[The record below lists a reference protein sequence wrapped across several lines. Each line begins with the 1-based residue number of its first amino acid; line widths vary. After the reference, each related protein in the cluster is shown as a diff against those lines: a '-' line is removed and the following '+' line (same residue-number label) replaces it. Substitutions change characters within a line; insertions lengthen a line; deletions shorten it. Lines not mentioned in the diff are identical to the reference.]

1 MEKTMA
7 SSTTQWILE
16 LVDKIT
22 GPMRKATDTA
32 EDMTRTVDETTES
45 VDNLGK
51 MAEETGGVLEKWG
64 KSMFF
69 LNQLKDGVDTITDAF
84 DDAIEPGVK
93 FQTAVADMAGI
104 TNLAG
109 KELDMLSDKARGTAK
124 AFGTDAADAT
134 DLYTNLLSKLSPTL
148 KAAPESLQ
156 VMADNVMT
164 MSKTMRGDV
173 PGATAAMVAAMNQFQ
188 VSLDDPIKAA
198 SIMTDFMNIMAAGAV
213 EGSASVTK
221 VSDALTVVGF
231 TAHNAGIS
239 FAETNSAIQMLDKL
253 GKTGSEGGTILR
265 NIISRLD
272 VQTSDANK
280 QLIAAK
286 VNIKQLHDH
295 TIPLT
300 NRLKALEPVLGNAS
314 LMQAIF
320 GEEAKGTAAALIQN
334 SRQVDTWTEA
344 IQGTSSATD
353 MATKQ
358 MDTYA
363 ERMKRTQAWVNDLKI
378 SFFELVEPFA
388 PLIKWTGVA
397 VGALVT
403 LGMVGWSIGNIMQ
416 LAALKTSAIW
426 VASMVKMAVTTVL
439 QSRIMTVAIYSIPI
453 IGWILAI
460 IGAITALVAYFYNTS
475 EKFRAFLFGLWEV
488 IKTTFI
494 EYYKF
499 LYNVMSAVIQVLNP
513 ANWFDDNFSFKGV
526 WDNLVKETYEGGK
539 RVGEAWEVG
548 KQKGHESW
556 ANRNKTEESSTM
568 VIPMLNEKSQLKTD
582 NGSGKGGYGN
592 ANGGKQGNVG
602 LGGSGSGSTRNITM
616 NVTMNNNFSV
626 SGEVDYRKISERIK
640 RELVAILSDVAPVA
654 G

>member
-1 MEKTMA
+1 
-7 SSTTQWILE
+7 
-16 LVDKIT
+16 
-22 GPMRKATDTA
+22 MRKATDTA

-64 KSMFF
+64 KSVFF
-69 LNQLKDGVDTITDAF
+69 FNQLKDGVDTITDAF
-84 DDAIEPGVK
+84 DDAIAPGVR
-93 FQTAVADMAGI
+93 FQSG
-104 TNLAG
+104 LAEVQAISG
-109 KELDMLSDKARGTAK
+109 LTSNKMGLISDKARELAK
-124 AFGTDAADAT
+124 TFGIDAAEGT
-134 DLYTNLLSKLSPTL
+134 GVFSNILSQLGPELANYPDVLGSMAQNAMTL
-148 KAAPESLQ
+148 
-156 VMADNVMT
+156 
-164 MSKTMRGDV
+164 SKTMKGDV
-173 PGATAAMVAAMNQFQ
+173 N
-188 VSLDDPIKAA
+188 
-198 SIMTDFMNIMAAGAV
+198 GAV
-213 EGSASVTK
+213 S
-221 VSDALTVVGF
+221 ALTASFNSFTPPVANATESARIMEEQMNLIAKSAQVG
-231 TAHNAGIS
+231 AAEVPDIVQSLKNIGPAAKNAGVS
-239 FAETNSAIQMLDKL
+239 FAETNAVLQVL
-253 GKTGSEGGTILR
+253 GQNQVKAADAGTALR
-265 NIISRLD
+265 NMMLILSSPS
-272 VQTSDANK
+272 SDA
-280 QLIAAK
+280 AK
-286 VNIKQLHDH
+286 ALQQAGVDMGKMADKS
-295 TIPLT
+295 IPLAE
-300 NRLKALEPVLGNAS
+300 RLQTLVPVMDDANIMARLFGRENNVAAQILIGNTDKIREWTDEVQGSTSAVDQAS
-314 LMQAIF
+314 IIM
-320 GEEAKGTAAALIQN
+320 N
-334 SRQVDTWTEA
+334 
-344 IQGTSSATD
+344 
-353 MATKQ
+353 
-358 MDTYA
+358 TYE
-363 ERMKRTQAWVNDLKI
+363 ERMKRMQAKIDDLKI
-378 SFFELVEPFA
+378 SFFEFVEPFA
-388 PLIKWTGVA
+388 PIIKWTGVA
-397 VGALVT
+397 LGAIVT
-403 LGMVGWSIGNIMQ
+403 LGMVSWSIGNIMQ

-439 QSRIMTVAIYSIPI
+439 QSRVMTVAIYSIPI

-640 RELVAILSDVAPVA
+640 RELVAILSDVAPAV

>member
-1 MEKTMA
+1 MA

-22 GPMRKATDTA
+22 GPMHRATDTA

-45 VDNLGK
+45 VERLGER
-51 MAEETGGVLEKWG
+51 AGETGGVLEKWG

-109 KELDMLSDKARGTAK
+109 KELDDLADKARDTAK
-124 AFGTDAADAT
+124 AFGTNAADAT

-148 KAAPESLQ
+148 KATPESLQ

-173 PGATAAMVAAMNQFQ
+173 PGATAAMTAAMNQFQ
-188 VSLDDPIKAA
+188 VSMSEPAKAA
-198 SIMTDFMNIMAAGAV
+198 KIMTDYMNIMAAGAV

-221 VSDALTVVGF
+221 VADALTIVGF
-231 TAHNAGIS
+231 TAHNAGVS

-253 GKTGSEGGTILR
+253 GKSGSEGGTILR

-272 VQTSDANK
+272 VQTEGANK
-280 QLIAAK
+280 QLVAAG
-286 VNIKQLHDH
+286 VNMNQLHNH

-300 NRLKALEPVLGNAS
+300 ERLRALEPVLENAS
-314 LMQAIF
+314 LMQAVF
-320 GEEAKGTAAALIQN
+320 GEEARSSATALIKN
-334 SRQVDTWTEA
+334 SSQIDTWTEA
-344 IQGTSSATD
+344 IQGTTSATD
-353 MATKQ
+353 MAAKQ

-363 ERMKRTQAWVNDLKI
+363 ERMNRMQAKIDDLKI
-378 SFFELVEPFA
+378 SFFEFVEPFA
-388 PLIKWTGVA
+388 PIIKWTGLA
-397 VGALVT
+397 VSAIVT
-403 LGMVGWSIGNIMQ
+403 LGMVSWSIGNIMQ
-416 LAALKTSAIW
+416 MVALKTSALW
-426 VASMVKMAVTTVL
+426 VASMIKMAVTTIT
-439 QSRIMTVAIYSIPI
+439 QSKLITFAIYGIPV
-453 IGWILAI
+453 IGWILAV

-488 IKTTFI
+488 IKTTFV

-499 LYNVMSAVIQVLNP
+499 LYNVMNAVIQVLNP
-513 ANWFDDNFSFKGV
+513 ANWFDDDFSFKGV

-539 RVGEAWEVG
+539 RIGEAWEKG

-556 ANRNKTEESSTM
+556 ANRNKTETQEGSALA
-568 VIPMLNEKSQLKTD
+568 IPPLNEKALVNTGNGGD
-582 NGSGKGGYGN
+582 NGTGSGS
-592 ANGGKQGNVG
+592 GGKGNVG
-602 LGGSGSGSTRNITM
+602 LGSSGGGSTRNITM
-616 NVTMNNNFSV
+616 NVTMNNHFSL
-626 SGEVDYRKISERIK
+626 SGESDYRKISERIK

>member
-64 KSMFF
+64 KSVFF
-69 LNQLKDGVDTITDAF
+69 FNQLKDGVDTITDAF
-84 DDAIEPGVK
+84 DDAIAPGVR
-93 FQTAVADMAGI
+93 FQSG
-104 TNLAG
+104 LAEVQAISG
-109 KELDMLSDKARGTAK
+109 LTSNKMGFISDKARELAK
-124 AFGTDAADAT
+124 TFGIDAAEGT
-134 DLYTNLLSKLSPTL
+134 GVFSNILSQLGPELANYPDVLGSMAQNAMTL
-148 KAAPESLQ
+148 
-156 VMADNVMT
+156 
-164 MSKTMRGDV
+164 SKTMKGDV
-173 PGATAAMVAAMNQFQ
+173 N
-188 VSLDDPIKAA
+188 
-198 SIMTDFMNIMAAGAV
+198 GAV
-213 EGSASVTK
+213 S
-221 VSDALTVVGF
+221 ALTASFNSFTPPVANATESARIMEEQMNLIAKSAQVG
-231 TAHNAGIS
+231 AAEVPDIVQSLKNIGPAAKNAGVS
-239 FAETNSAIQMLDKL
+239 FAETNAVLQVL
-253 GKTGSEGGTILR
+253 GQNQVKAADAGTALR
-265 NIISRLD
+265 NMMLILSAPS
-272 VQTSDANK
+272 SDA
-280 QLIAAK
+280 AK
-286 VNIKQLHDH
+286 ALQQAGVDMGKMADKS
-295 TIPLT
+295 IPLAE
-300 NRLKALEPVLGNAS
+300 RLQTLVPVMDDANIMARLFGRENNVAAQILIGNTDKIREWTDEVQGSTSAVDQAS
-314 LMQAIF
+314 IIM
-320 GEEAKGTAAALIQN
+320 N
-334 SRQVDTWTEA
+334 
-344 IQGTSSATD
+344 
-353 MATKQ
+353 
-358 MDTYA
+358 TYE
-363 ERMKRTQAWVNDLKI
+363 ERMKRMQAKIDDLKI
-378 SFFELVEPFA
+378 SFFEFVEPFA
-388 PLIKWTGVA
+388 PIIKWTGVA
-397 VGALVT
+397 LGAIVT
-403 LGMVGWSIGNIMQ
+403 LGMVSWSIGNIMQ

-556 ANRNKTEESSTM
+556 TNRNKTEESSTM

-640 RELVAILSDVAPVA
+640 RELVAILSDVAPAV

>member
-1 MEKTMA
+1 MA

-45 VDNLGK
+45 VEELGRK
-51 MAEETGGVLEKWG
+51 AGETGGVLEKWG

-84 DDAIEPGVK
+84 DDAITPGVK

-109 KELDMLSDKARGTAK
+109 KELDGLAGRARNTAE
-124 AFGTDAADAT
+124 AFGAEASDAV
-134 DLYTNLLSKLSPTL
+134 DLYTNLLSKLSPEL
-148 KAAPESLQ
+148 KKAPEALQ
-156 VMADNVMT
+156 IMADNVMT

-173 PGATAAMVAAMNQFQ
+173 PGATEAMVSAMNQFQ
-188 VSLDDPIKAA
+188 VSLTDPMKAA
-198 SIMTDFMNIMAAGAV
+198 QTMTECMNTMAAGAV
-213 EGSASVTK
+213 EGSSTVTK
-221 VSDALTVVGF
+221 VAEALRIAGF

-239 FAETNSAIQMLDKL
+239 FAETNAAIQMLDKL
-253 GKTGSEGGTILR
+253 GKYGSEGGTILR

-280 QLIAAK
+280 QLIAAG
-286 VNIKQLHDH
+286 VNMKQLHDH

-300 NRLKALEPVLGNAS
+300 DRLRALEPVMGNAS
-314 LMQAIF
+314 LMQAVF
-320 GEEAKGTAAALIQN
+320 GEEARSSATALIQN
-334 SRQVDTWTEA
+334 STQVDTWTEA
-344 IQGTSSATD
+344 IQGTTSATD
-353 MATKQ
+353 MAAKQ

-363 ERMKRTQAWVNDLKI
+363 EKMKRMQAWVDDLKI
-378 SFFELVEPFA
+378 SFFEFVEPFA
-388 PLIKWTGVA
+388 PLIQWTGVA
-397 VGALVT
+397 VGAIVT
-403 LGMVGWSIGNIMQ
+403 LGMVGWSVGNIMQ

-426 VASMVKMAVTTVL
+426 VASMIKMAVTTIT
-439 QSRIMTVAIYSIPI
+439 QSKLITFAIYGIPV
-453 IGWILAI
+453 IGWILAV

-499 LYNVMSAVIQVLNP
+499 LYNVMNAVIQVLNP
-513 ANWFDDNFSFKGV
+513 ANWFDDDFSFKGV

-539 RVGEAWEVG
+539 RIGEAWEVG

-556 ANRNKTEESSTM
+556 ANRNKTETADGSSLL
-568 VIPMLNEKSQLKTD
+568 IPPLNEKALIDGGSGGGKGG
-582 NGSGKGGYGN
+582 NGSG
-592 ANGGKQGNVG
+592 GKHTNVG

-616 NVTMNNNFSV
+616 NVTMNNNFNV
-626 SGEVDYRKISERIK
+626 SGENDYRKISERLK